1 MKNLHQGKKEKWD
14 QITPSTSPR
23 ARGTTEKFGNERVHH
38 EASFQSVIRVLPEL
52 GKEHKT
58 KPRTKKDAPAEYH
71 GTWPKMSTSSKIR
84 VKLRFTLRLKPGQRR
99 RPLQNLQRN
108 ENSWLT
114 PEQKGLSSDE
124 MEAVRRSTNATTV
137 VAAN

>member
-58 KPRTKKDAPAEYH
+58 KPSDQERCARRVPWDLAKNAYKLKNTGEASFYSPIEATAGGGAHFQISRE
-71 GTWPKMSTSSKIR
+71 TRIR
-84 VKLRFTLRLKPGQRR
+84 G
-99 RPLQNLQRN
+99 
-108 ENSWLT
+108 
-114 PEQKGLSSDE
+114 
-124 MEAVRRSTNATTV
+124 
-137 VAAN
+137 